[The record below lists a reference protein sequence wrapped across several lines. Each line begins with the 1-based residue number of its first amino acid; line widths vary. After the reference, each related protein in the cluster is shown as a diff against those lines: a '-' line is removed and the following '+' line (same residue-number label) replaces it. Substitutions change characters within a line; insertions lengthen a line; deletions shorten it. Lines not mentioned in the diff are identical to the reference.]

1 MVMSFIKSMINMIDL
16 TTIKKITNNNPKT
29 IRQFLKVFADNAS
42 KDLRELTLVI
52 EREDVQQV
60 SYFVHKLKSS
70 TQSIGFITGHKE
82 LQKIEDKLDLNH
94 PIKPLVGVELLNVI
108 RQCELAVVE
117 ARRLLK
123 SFKD

>member
-1 MVMSFIKSMINMIDL
+1 MSFIKSMISMIDL
-16 TTIKKITNNNPKT
+16 TNIKKVTNNNPKT
-29 IRQFLKVFADNAS
+29 IRQFLKVFADSTSN
-42 KDLRELTLVI
+42 DLRELTLVI

-82 LQKIEDKLDLNH
+82 LQRIEGKLDLNQ
-94 PIKPLVGVELLNVI
+94 PLKPLVGIELINVI

-123 SFKD
+123 NFKE

>member
-1 MVMSFIKSMINMIDL
+1 MVMSFIKSMISMIDL
-16 TTIKKITNNNPKT
+16 TNIKKVTNNNPKT
-29 IRQFLKVFADNAS
+29 IRQFLKVFADSTSN
-42 KDLRELTLVI
+42 DLRELTLVI

-82 LQKIEDKLDLNH
+82 LQRIEGKLDLNQ
-94 PIKPLVGVELLNVI
+94 PLKPLVGIELINVI

-123 SFKD
+123 NFKE

>member
-1 MVMSFIKSMINMIDL
+1 MSFIKSMISMIDL
-16 TTIKKITNNNPKT
+16 TNIKKITNNNPKT
-29 IRQFLKVFADNAS
+29 IRQFLKVFADSTSN
-42 KDLRELTLVI
+42 DLRELTLVI

-82 LQKIEDKLDLNH
+82 LQRIEGKLDLNQ
-94 PIKPLVGVELLNVI
+94 PLKPLVGIELINVI

-123 SFKD
+123 NFKE